1 MSRTWRPRN
10 GPGTRTKSA
19 GRDSDTLPGAKW
31 LFLPMRTG
39 RGAMGIVG
47 ITRDGPDT
55 LLGAGQRPLLDALVN
70 QGALAIERVHLV
82 EDIDRV
88 DRLAETD
95 RLRTALLTSISH
107 DLRTPLAAILGSA
120 GAIRELG
127 KSLDDDA
134 KADLLA
140 TIIEE
145 SERLNRFIA
154 NLLDMTR
161 LEFGCDRPESRA
173 ARSRGD
179 RRDGFATRRKNSL
192 AAPGHR
198 QPCTRSPHGERR
210 RRAVRAGLV
219 QHPR

>member
-1 MSRTWRPRN
+1 M
-10 GPGTRTKSA
+10 A
-19 GRDSDTLPGAKW
+19 GRDLDTLPGAKW

-161 LEFGCDRPESRA
+161 LES
-173 ARSRGD
+173 ARSSPTLRRTISGRSSERLCNAPEKFSRGT
-179 RRDGFATRRKNSL
+179 G
-192 AAPGHR
+192 
-198 QPCTRSPHGERR
+198 SPS
-210 RRAVRAGLV
+210 ALN
-219 QHPR
+219 PISPW